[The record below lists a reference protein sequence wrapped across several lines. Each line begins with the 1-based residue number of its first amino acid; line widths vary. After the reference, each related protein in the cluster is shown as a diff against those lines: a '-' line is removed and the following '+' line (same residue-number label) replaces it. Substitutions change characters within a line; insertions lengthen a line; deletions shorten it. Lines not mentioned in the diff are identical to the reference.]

1 MPIDTEIKGNVESI
15 RSAAN
20 WVGDSLASGITDAV
34 SQIYAARNSADAGW
48 RGEAAEAFRAKV
60 TAGARKGDTF
70 AKDAKSMAQS
80 FDDVA
85 ADLQGAQRE
94 LERIRGDAASAGLRV
109 DGHAIQDPGPA
120 PPDAGAAPTGEA
132 ATPAAMAAHGE
143 AVQAQ
148 NAHAE
153 KVKAYKKAQADAEDV
168 RRKWQ
173 GSVEAVNKKSN
184 AAAAQGWFSVGDAA
198 LRHVGAMHDGY
209 TGVVTD
215 RKGMYRNLDRANA
228 STRAAS
234 AAADD
239 AAKAQRAGKS
249 FGLKAGGALAVA
261 GVAYEISQGK
271 DPVQAIVSG
280 AAGFGASVAAGAI
293 VGSAIPVPVV
303 GTVAGAIVGAGV
315 GVFTSGMVDSLWENG
330 IGEVGGAIEDGA
342 QAVADAGEAVGG
354 AIADAGSAVAGG
366 VKDAWDA
373 WDAIF

>member
-1 MPIDTEIKGNVESI
+1 MPVDTEIKGNVESI

-20 WVGDSLASGITDAV
+20 WVRDSLVSGITDAV

-48 RGEAAEAFRAKV
+48 RGEAAQAFRKKV

-70 AKDAKSMAQS
+70 AEDAKSMAQS

-85 ADLQGAQRE
+85 ADLEGAQRE
-94 LERIRGDAASAGLRV
+94 MERIRGDAAFAGLWV
-109 DGHAIQDPGPA
+109 DGHAI
-120 PPDAGAAPTGEA
+120 
-132 ATPAAMAAHGE
+132 
-143 AVQAQ
+143 
-148 NAHAE
+148 
-153 KVKAYKKAQADAEDV
+153 
-168 RRKWQ
+168 
-173 GSVEAVNKKSN
+173 GSVEAMNKKSN
-184 AAAAQGWFSVGDAA
+184 AAAAQGWFSVGDIANSTAAASVAHAHSSILLKHSQFYLNDANAA

-228 STRAAS
+228 STRAAT

-271 DPVQAIVSG
+271 DPVQASVSG
-280 AAGFGASVAAGAI
+280 AAGFGASVAAGAV

-330 IGEVGGAIEDGA
+330 IDEVGGAIEDGA

-373 WDAIF
+373 IF